1 MNPDKEK
8 RLESLTRY
16 NPFWV
21 CFLVFLLL
29 AGDYGFRLVNL
40 LNQREQLNQTL
51 LMQSQNLGVLAQA
64 RQLEARLEGFSLEL
78 IQVSK
83 TNAAAKQIV
92 QEFNIQWTPS
102 ATPPSGAMAPG
113 AAPAGATPPLP
124 TAPAPT
130 PAAPMPVK
138 TPAGT
143 NK

>member
-8 RLESLTRY
+8 RLEGLTRH

-21 CFLVFLLL
+21 CFIVFLLL

-40 LNQREQLNQTL
+40 LAQREQLNQAL

-64 RQLEARLEGFSLEL
+64 RQLEARLEGFSLDL
-78 IQVSK
+78 IQLSK
-83 TNAAAKQIV
+83 TNAVARQIV

-102 ATPPSGAMAPG
+102 ATAPSGTMASG
-113 AAPAGATPPLP
+113 AAPAVATQPL
-124 TAPAPT
+124 
-130 PAAPMPVK
+130 PAAPVPAGPMPVR
-138 TPAGT
+138 TPVGT